1 MSVYQNAKNAL
12 SVLLLAGADK
22 TVMSTFGGYEEAAAA
37 QADLNTLGAIMDS
50 GVTTKRWSKR
60 KAQVI
65 TIDELITTSPN
76 TVEIDMT
83 GEKPA

>member
-1 MSVYQNAKNAL
+1 MSVYQNGKNML

-50 GVTTKRWSKR
+50 GVTTRKWSRR
-60 KAQVI
+60 KAQTI
-65 TIDELITTSPN
+65 TLDDLIR
-76 TVEIDMT
+76 VEDSTEVDMT
-83 GEKPA
+83 K

>member
-65 TIDELITTSPN
+65 TVDELITTPN
-76 TVEIDMT
+76 TVEVDMT